1 MQDRVQKFQHIMERF
16 RRGDFGNEPLTL
28 YEILSRA
35 DEPNLI
41 NEMTPDELKASGL
54 PSKILVAALY
64 SKGYG

>member
-1 MQDRVQKFQHIMERF
+1 MQDKVLKFKHIMERF

-28 YEILSRA
+28 HEILSRA

-54 PSKILVAALY
+54 PSKILVAALHN
-64 SKGYG
+64 K